1 MLGSELV
8 VLSHDFAENFER
20 IKQIEG
26 ALSDIYEAELKDKVQ
41 NYIKDDIL
49 TNEKMCPKFLQI
61 AKASKSESTIS
72 LIF

>member
-26 ALSDIYEAELKDKVQ
+26 ALSDIYEAELKTRCK
-41 NYIKDDIL
+41 II
-49 TNEKMCPKFLQI
+49 
-61 AKASKSESTIS
+61 
-72 LIF
+72 